1 MYTVSKLF
9 LILAIICYV
18 TLAFVEKE
26 STYRKVTSIAIF
38 WIAWAVLC
46 LIKQLEG

>member
-1 MYTVSKLF
+1 MFTVSKLF
-9 LILAIICYV
+9 LVLAIICYV
-18 TLAFVEKE
+18 ILWFVEKE